1 MCLHGLHKLTMRK
14 APARPGHISRA
25 EMRRM
30 MGKLMSLEWKKNRGA
45 KYIAKAAGITAII
58 FLLIVSMSRELG
70 SQETLEMYGKSM
82 VDATVEL
89 FANMCFML
97 LTSVM
102 LSVFI
107 VGAYRDKMM
116 DLMFSYPIKRRK
128 ILVAKL
134 LAVWIFNYAAMVLS
148 KLAIYA
154 GLFLTSPY
162 TGISVGDIR
171 LGEASFYLN
180 ILISSAVMVSI
191 SFVALLI
198 GTWMHSSKS
207 VIVASVILTFF
218 TQGNIGEF
226 TLIGSIPFYIVLM
239 LLSIAAVVLLLA
251 DVEKRDVM

>member
-1 MCLHGLHKLTMRK
+1 MLKL
-14 APARPGHISRA
+14 I
-25 EMRRM
+25 RM
-30 MGKLMSLEWKKNRGA
+30 EWKTNRIG
-45 KYIAKAAGITAII
+45 KYIRNAVILTAS
-58 FLLIVSMSRELG
+58 LLAFSMLVGAELDRDVPPI
-70 SQETLEMYGKSM
+70 YGKSM
-82 VDATVEL
+82 LIAGVDL
-89 FANMCFML
+89 FSHMGYIIF
-97 LTSVM
+97 TGVM
-102 LSVFI
+102 LAVFI
-107 VGAYRDKMM
+107 TGAYENRTIN
-116 DLMFSYPIKRRK
+116 LLFSYPIKRRK
-128 ILVAKL
+128 ILAAKL
-134 LAVWIFNYAAMVLS
+134 LAVWIFNYAALVLS

>member
-1 MCLHGLHKLTMRK
+1 MLKL
-14 APARPGHISRA
+14 I
-25 EMRRM
+25 RM
-30 MGKLMSLEWKKNRGA
+30 EWKTNRIG
-45 KYIAKAAGITAII
+45 KYIRNAVILTAS
-58 FLLIVSMSRELG
+58 LLAFSMLVGAELDRDVPPV
-70 SQETLEMYGKSM
+70 YGKSM
-82 VDATVEL
+82 LIAGVDL
-89 FANMCFML
+89 FSHMGYIIF
-97 LTSVM
+97 TGVM
-102 LSVFI
+102 LAVFI
-107 VGAYRDKMM
+107 TGAYENRTIN
-116 DLMFSYPIKRRK
+116 LLFSYPIKRRK
-128 ILVAKL
+128 ILAAKL
-134 LAVWIFNYAAMVLS
+134 LAVWIFNYAALVLS

>member
-1 MCLHGLHKLTMRK
+1 MLKL
-14 APARPGHISRA
+14 I
-25 EMRRM
+25 RM
-30 MGKLMSLEWKKNRGA
+30 EWKTNRIG
-45 KYIAKAAGITAII
+45 KYIRNAMILTAS
-58 FLLIVSMSRELG
+58 LLAFSMLVGAELDRDAPPI
-70 SQETLEMYGKSM
+70 YGKSM
-82 VDATVEL
+82 LIAGVDL
-89 FANMCFML
+89 FSHMGYIIF
-97 LTSVM
+97 TGVM
-102 LSVFI
+102 LAVFI
-107 VGAYRDKMM
+107 TGAYENRTIN
-116 DLMFSYPIKRRK
+116 LLFSYPIKRRK
-128 ILVAKL
+128 ILAAKL

-239 LLSIAAVVLLLA
+239 LLSIAAVVLLIA

>member
-1 MCLHGLHKLTMRK
+1 MLKL
-14 APARPGHISRA
+14 I
-25 EMRRM
+25 RM
-30 MGKLMSLEWKKNRGA
+30 EWKTNRIG
-45 KYIAKAAGITAII
+45 KYIRNAVILTAS
-58 FLLIVSMSRELG
+58 LLAFSMLVGAELDRDVPPV
-70 SQETLEMYGKSM
+70 YGKSM
-82 VDATVEL
+82 LIAGVDL
-89 FANMCFML
+89 FSHMGYIIF
-97 LTSVM
+97 TGVM
-102 LSVFI
+102 LAVFI
-107 VGAYRDKMM
+107 TGAYENRTIN
-116 DLMFSYPIKRRK
+116 LLFSYPIKRRK
-128 ILVAKL
+128 ILAAKL

-251 DVEKRDVM
+251 DVEKRDVI

>member
-1 MCLHGLHKLTMRK
+1 MLKL
-14 APARPGHISRA
+14 I
-25 EMRRM
+25 RM
-30 MGKLMSLEWKKNRGA
+30 EWKTNRIG
-45 KYIAKAAGITAII
+45 KYIRNAVILTAS
-58 FLLIVSMSRELG
+58 LLAFSMLVGAELDRDVPPV
-70 SQETLEMYGKSM
+70 YGKSM
-82 VDATVEL
+82 LIAGVDL
-89 FANMCFML
+89 FSHMGYIIF
-97 LTSVM
+97 TGVM
-102 LSVFI
+102 LAVFI
-107 VGAYRDKMM
+107 TGAYENRTIN
-116 DLMFSYPIKRRK
+116 LLFSYPIKRRK
-128 ILVAKL
+128 ILAAKL
-134 LAVWIFNYAAMVLS
+134 LAVWIFNYAALVLS
-148 KLAIYA
+148 KLAIYV

>member
-1 MCLHGLHKLTMRK
+1 MLKL
-14 APARPGHISRA
+14 I
-25 EMRRM
+25 RM
-30 MGKLMSLEWKKNRGA
+30 EWKTNRIG
-45 KYIAKAAGITAII
+45 KYIRNAVILTAS
-58 FLLIVSMSRELG
+58 LLAFSMLVGAELDRDVPPI
-70 SQETLEMYGKSM
+70 YGKSM
-82 VDATVEL
+82 LIAGVDL
-89 FANMCFML
+89 FSHMSYIIF
-97 LTSVM
+97 TGVM
-102 LSVFI
+102 LAVFI
-107 VGAYRDKMM
+107 TGAYENRTIN
-116 DLMFSYPIKRRK
+116 LLFSYPIKRRK
-128 ILVAKL
+128 ILAAKL

-239 LLSIAAVVLLLA
+239 LLSIAAVVLLIS

>member
-1 MCLHGLHKLTMRK
+1 MLKL
-14 APARPGHISRA
+14 I
-25 EMRRM
+25 RM
-30 MGKLMSLEWKKNRGA
+30 EWKTNRIG
-45 KYIAKAAGITAII
+45 KYIRNAVILTAS
-58 FLLIVSMSRELG
+58 LLAFSMLVGAELDRDVPPV
-70 SQETLEMYGKSM
+70 YGKSM
-82 VDATVEL
+82 LIAGVDL
-89 FANMCFML
+89 FSHMGYIIF
-97 LTSVM
+97 TGVM
-102 LSVFI
+102 LAVFI
-107 VGAYRDKMM
+107 TGAYENRTIN
-116 DLMFSYPIKRRK
+116 LLFSYPIKRRK
-128 ILVAKL
+128 ILAAKL
-134 LAVWIFNYAAMVLS
+134 LAVWIFNYAALVLS

-239 LLSIAAVVLLLA
+239 LLSIAAVVLLIA

>member
-1 MCLHGLHKLTMRK
+1 MLKL
-14 APARPGHISRA
+14 I
-25 EMRRM
+25 RM
-30 MGKLMSLEWKKNRGA
+30 EWKTNRIG
-45 KYIAKAAGITAII
+45 KYIRNAVILTAS
-58 FLLIVSMSRELG
+58 LLAFSMLVGAELDRDVPPI
-70 SQETLEMYGKSM
+70 YGKSM
-82 VDATVEL
+82 LIAGVDL
-89 FANMCFML
+89 FTHMGYIIF
-97 LTSVM
+97 TGVM
-102 LSVFI
+102 LAVFI
-107 VGAYRDKMM
+107 TGAYENRTIN
-116 DLMFSYPIKRRK
+116 LLFSYPIKRRK
-128 ILVAKL
+128 ILAAKL
-134 LAVWIFNYAAMVLS
+134 LAVWIFNYAALVLS

>member
-1 MCLHGLHKLTMRK
+1 MLKL
-14 APARPGHISRA
+14 I
-25 EMRRM
+25 RM
-30 MGKLMSLEWKKNRGA
+30 EWKTNRIG
-45 KYIAKAAGITAII
+45 KYIRNAVILTVS
-58 FLLIVSMSRELG
+58 LLAFSMLVGAELDRDAPPI
-70 SQETLEMYGKSM
+70 YGKSM
-82 VDATVEL
+82 LIAGVDL
-89 FANMCFML
+89 FSHMGYIIF
-97 LTSVM
+97 TGVM
-102 LSVFI
+102 LAVFI
-107 VGAYRDKMM
+107 TGAYENRTIN
-116 DLMFSYPIKRRK
+116 LLFSYPIKRRK
-128 ILVAKL
+128 ILAAKL

-207 VIVASVILTFF
+207 VIVAAVILTFF

>member
-1 MCLHGLHKLTMRK
+1 MLKL
-14 APARPGHISRA
+14 I
-25 EMRRM
+25 RM
-30 MGKLMSLEWKKNRGA
+30 EWKTNRIG
-45 KYIAKAAGITAII
+45 KYIRNAVILTA
-58 FLLIVSMSRELG
+58 LLLAFSMLVGAELDRDVPPI
-70 SQETLEMYGKSM
+70 YGKSM
-82 VDATVEL
+82 LIAGVDL
-89 FANMCFML
+89 FSHMGYIIF
-97 LTSVM
+97 TGVM
-102 LSVFI
+102 LAVFI
-107 VGAYRDKMM
+107 TGAYENRTIN
-116 DLMFSYPIKRRK
+116 LLFSYPIKRRK
-128 ILVAKL
+128 ILAAKL

-218 TQGNIGEF
+218 TQAC
-226 TLIGSIPFYIVLM
+226 L
-239 LLSIAAVVLLLA
+239 
-251 DVEKRDVM
+251 

>member
-1 MCLHGLHKLTMRK
+1 MLKL
-14 APARPGHISRA
+14 I
-25 EMRRM
+25 RM
-30 MGKLMSLEWKKNRGA
+30 EWKTNRIG
-45 KYIAKAAGITAII
+45 KYIRNAVILTAS
-58 FLLIVSMSRELG
+58 LLAFSMLVGAELDRDVPPV
-70 SQETLEMYGKSM
+70 YGKSM
-82 VDATVEL
+82 LIAGVDL
-89 FANMCFML
+89 FSHMGYIIF
-97 LTSVM
+97 TGVM
-102 LSVFI
+102 LAVFI
-107 VGAYRDKMM
+107 TGAYENRTIN
-116 DLMFSYPIKRRK
+116 LLFSYPIKRRK
-128 ILVAKL
+128 ILAAKL
-134 LAVWIFNYAAMVLS
+134 LAVWIFNYAALVLS

-251 DVEKRDVM
+251 DVEKRDVI